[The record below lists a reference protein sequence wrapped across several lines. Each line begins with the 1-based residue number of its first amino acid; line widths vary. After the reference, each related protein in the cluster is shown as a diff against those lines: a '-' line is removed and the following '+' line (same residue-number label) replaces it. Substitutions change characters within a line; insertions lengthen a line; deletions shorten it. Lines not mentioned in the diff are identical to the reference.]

1 MCRADRPHCC
11 RPIGRTFFFFFL
23 VFHVNP
29 LFFSNLFPLITLLAA
44 CGNEGPPR
52 GSLYRPPFF
61 LFRTT
66 TTIIFGRVDS
76 PALASLLQQATLLP
90 IFFFY
95 YSSKG
100 CLLFS
105 KEHYSSVPVDLHY
118 WSWIQRF
125 PPFSFLMKY
134 HFRSNDFFRGR
145 EKLIGILHVIEY
157 SSFLPLQMRQFD
169 LLLWV
174 ILALL
179 DFSWKTFFWRSTSR
193 MFVIVLVCLPHCSR
207 DLHTLPLTF

>member
-90 IFFFY
+90 IFFF
-95 YSSKG
+95 STIHLKDVF
-100 CLLFS
+100 FS
-105 KEHYSSVPVDLHY
+105 LKNIIL
-118 WSWIQRF
+118 
-125 PPFSFLMKY
+125 PFRLTCIIGPE
-134 HFRSNDFFRGR
+134 SNGFHHSPFWWNIISAQMIFSGG
-145 EKLIGILHVIEY
+145 EKN
-157 SSFLPLQMRQFD
+157 
-169 LLLWV
+169 W
-174 ILALL
+174 
-179 DFSWKTFFWRSTSR
+179 
-193 MFVIVLVCLPHCSR
+193 LVFCM
-207 DLHTLPLTF
+207 